1 MTETLTFLSN
11 YETSFISAVDKNPRS
26 YTTQTCNTVSPTL
39 AQLHKREIPNINH
52 RQNESFML
60 HATSQLFALRSSG
73 VPVAHM
79 HTYLVFPTPNLV
91 SYHIHVHV
99 KLRVFYVH
107 SRQRIF
113 AYRTNNPDATVV
125 PWRGRN
131 QRPNEDSTKLFSQQ
145 KLHIWKR
152 IRDVTSRIQKR
163 APRHRH
169 GTHRNRA

>member
-11 YETSFISAVDKNPRS
+11 CETSFISAVDKNPRS

-131 QRPNEDSTKLFSQQ
+131 QRPMKILRECFHTQNFTFGKY
-145 KLHIWKR
+145 R
-152 IRDVTSRIQKR
+152 GCNVT
-163 APRHRH
+163 H
-169 GTHRNRA
+169 TE